1 MQCPLSP
8 WLKARLIAHP
18 LLEETRTPWEKPET
32 HLTPRSLNF
41 RRLSFVRW
49 RKSAWRPRNWILTG
63 ALRPADVGKPQSSQA
78 ETVFGRH
85 HFCRRSSDQA
95 SRSLAAQL
103 QGGAFDDAFARFLTI
118 RAEHPNT
125 QAWGR
130 RKDVKVFGCSDDCA
144 RCGTAKTVCQLAKG
158 FALDIPWSRGCER
171 AENEQH
177 YPADEGSAGGRS

>member
-1 MQCPLSP
+1 MWGSRRARKPRLFSVVTIFVVVHPTKRADLS
-8 WLKARLIAHP
+8 
-18 LLEETRTPWEKPET
+18 
-32 HLTPRSLNF
+32 
-41 RRLSFVRW
+41 
-49 RKSAWRPRNWILTG
+49 
-63 ALRPADVGKPQSSQA
+63 
-78 ETVFGRH
+78 RH
-85 HFCRRSSDQA
+85 GYR
-95 SRSLAAQL
+95 AAQ
-103 QGGAFDDAFARFLTI
+103 FEDAFARFLTI

-177 YPADEGSAGGRS
+177 YPADDGSAGGRS